1 MDQTL
6 PPGAALLTLRKAKK
20 VLSNRMNSFS
30 TQHGALKMKIFI
42 KPITSKLYK
51 VWLRSRLDV
60 CSRDLQAIAAQREN
74 DFHAERIL
82 HREMSEM
89 RSKLQS
95 L

>member
-1 MDQTL
+1 
-6 PPGAALLTLRKAKK
+6 
-20 VLSNRMNSFS
+20 
-30 TQHGALKMKIFI
+30 MKITL
-42 KPITSKLYK
+42 KPITAPLYK

-60 CSRDLQAIAAQREN
+60 CSRSLQTIAAQREN

-82 HREMSEM
+82 HREMSAM

>member
-1 MDQTL
+1 MFD
-6 PPGAALLTLRKAKK
+6 ALRGNLSCRK
-20 VLSNRMNSFS
+20 VENILSNRMNSFF
-30 TQHGALKMKIFI
+30 TQGGALKMKIFI
-42 KPITSKLYK
+42 KPIAAKLYK
-51 VWLRSRLDV
+51 AWLRSRLDV
-60 CSRDLQAIAAQREN
+60 CTRDLQTIAAQREN

>member
-1 MDQTL
+1 
-6 PPGAALLTLRKAKK
+6 
-20 VLSNRMNSFS
+20 
-30 TQHGALKMKIFI
+30 MKITL
-42 KPITSKLYK
+42 KPITAPLYK

-60 CSRDLQAIAAQREN
+60 CSRSLQAIAAQREN

-82 HREMSEM
+82 HREMSAM